1 MASYRTL
8 EKERGSDE
16 NTKQLCAPQTCA
28 CPDDVRQFSSS
39 EPSSQS
45 RSPSQ
50 SGFSLLMHFPFLQRK
65 VNSEQRCST
74 TAEEQDGLVLVPGT
88 HVTTAE
94 ITFHQPFSDSD
105 TGSAVFS
112 V

>member
-1 MASYRTL
+1 MASCRTL

-16 NTKQLCAPQTCA
+16 NTKQLRAPQTRA
-28 CPDDVRQFSSS
+28 CPDNVRQFSSS

-74 TAEEQDGLVLVPGT
+74 TAEEQDGLVLVLAPVLGT
-88 HVTTAE
+88 H
-94 ITFHQPFSDSD
+94 SS